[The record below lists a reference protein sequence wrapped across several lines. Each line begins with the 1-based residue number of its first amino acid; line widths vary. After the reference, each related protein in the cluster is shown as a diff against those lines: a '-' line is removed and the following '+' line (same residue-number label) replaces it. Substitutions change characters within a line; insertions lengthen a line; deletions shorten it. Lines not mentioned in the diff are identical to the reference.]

1 MIWRREGLG
10 NEVLEE
16 EGGIWEETPPTPA
29 EIRRDGGQDERDA
42 DVSRWTQ
49 IFVVS
54 EY

>member
-1 MIWRREGLG
+1 MRSWRRKEGYGKRHL
-10 NEVLEE
+10 
-16 EGGIWEETPPTPA
+16 PPLPS